1 MTKATFLLSICVCW
15 AIPAFVQASDDLGPA
30 QEENITL
37 KASAVTVNAPTKES
51 EIPVQLE
58 TKKAEGTAEGSP
70 FVKMIMA
77 LTVITGVAFAIWLG
91 LKKYRVSNRGQNVAM
106 QMKVISQHHL
116 GPKKSLA
123 IVRVAGESILIGIT
137 DHHVSLIKSLSLLDE
152 DVPAET
158 PKSFKKV
165 MSEEEED
172 FSITGIKDFV
182 SGKLK
187 NMRSFE

>member
-1 MTKATFLLSICVCW
+1 MKTAFLLSFCLVLS
-15 AIPAFVQASDDLGPA
+15 APLFVHASDDQGPA
-30 QEENITL
+30 QEESITL
-37 KASAVTVNAPTKES
+37 KAAAAAPVKET
-51 EIPVQLE
+51 EIPVVLE
-58 TKKAEGTAEGSP
+58 SKKTEGTSEGSP
-70 FVKMIMA
+70 LVKLMMA

-91 LKKYRVSNRGQNVAM
+91 LRKYRASNRGEGAAM

-152 DVPAET
+152 DVPVEA
-158 PKSFKKV
+158 PQSFKKI
-165 MSEEEED
+165 MNDEEEN
-172 FSITGIKDFV
+172 FSMSGIKDFV